1 MSTFSLILP
10 GWNPTST
17 PPAAAT
23 EAMSS
28 TPSNLHGLRQRLDD
42 IDDRLQDLL
51 IERAEIVS
59 LVAATKRAGDQ
70 PAFQPAREAEII
82 RRLVG
87 RHRGSFPVANLLRM
101 WREMLAAT
109 VSLQSPFSVAVF
121 APPCSEGLWDLA
133 RDHYGSNTTM
143 TAHSAA
149 RSVIGAVRGRESAIG
164 VLPMP
169 QADEPNPWWPDL
181 IASSQDAP
189 RVVARL
195 PFGPPGNARTNGA
208 EALTIGFSTP
218 QKSGV
223 DRTLLAL
230 ESTGSINRVQL
241 SKLLT
246 ATGLACTFLAS
257 NGCDNRIS
265 LIEVEEFV
273 PISDPRIERLRT
285 KLRGTACRILPMG
298 GYAVPLSR
306 SALHPKD

>member
-28 TPSNLHGLRQRLDD
+28 TSSDLQGLRERLDD

-59 LVAATKRAGDQ
+59 LVAATKQGGDQ

-87 RHRGSFPVANLLRM
+87 RHRGPFPVANLLRM

-121 APPCSEGLWDLA
+121 APQCSEGLWDLA
-133 RDHYGSNTTM
+133 RDHYGSNTPM
-143 TAHSAA
+143 TAHDAA
-149 RSVIGAVRGRESAIG
+149 RSAIRAVRERESSVG

-169 QADEPNPWWPDL
+169 RPDEPDPWWPDL
-181 IASSQDAP
+181 VTTTVDTP

-195 PFGPPGNARTNGA
+195 PFALHGNARSNGV
-208 EALTIGFSTP
+208 EALTIGFSAH
-218 QKSGV
+218 QESGV

-230 ESTGSINRVQL
+230 ESTGSISQVQI
-241 SKLLT
+241 SKLLS
-246 ATGLACTFLAS
+246 AAGLACTFFAA
-257 NGCDNRIS
+257 NRRDNRVD
-265 LIEVEEFV
+265 LIELEGFV
-273 PISDPRIERLRT
+273 PISDPRIEGLRT
-285 KLRGTACRILPMG
+285 QLCGTVHRIVPMG
-298 GYAVPLSR
+298 GYAVPLSP

>member
-1 MSTFSLILP
+1 LILP

-17 PPAAAT
+17 PPAAAI

-28 TPSNLHGLRQRLDD
+28 TPSDLQGLRQRLDD
-42 IDDRLQDLL
+42 IDDHMQDLL

-59 LVAATKRAGDQ
+59 LVAATKRTGDQ

-87 RHRGSFPVANLLRM
+87 RHRGSFPVANLIRM

-121 APPCSEGLWDLA
+121 APQCSEGLWDLA
-133 RDHYGSNTTM
+133 RDHYGSNTPM
-143 TAHSAA
+143 TAHDAA

-169 QADEPNPWWPDL
+169 QADEPDPWWPDL
-181 IASSQDAP
+181 IAAAEDAP

-195 PFGPPGNARTNGA
+195 PFGPCGNARTNGA
-208 EALTIGFSTP
+208 EALTIGFGSP

-230 ESTGSINRVQL
+230 ESTGSINRVQI

-257 NGCDNRIS
+257 DGCDNRIN
-265 LIEVEEFV
+265 LIEVEGFV
-273 PISDPRIERLRT
+273 PISDPRIEGLRT
-285 KLRGTACRILPMG
+285 RLCGTACRILPMG